1 MTKKERYS
9 LKQRISFEDIVE
21 LSKKV
26 MLGSAPRKLLDKIPD
41 IVILLNK
48 TRQIVFA
55 NKLLLEYIIYM
66 IYNIKNCKKKKSFKK
81 FIQGIQKNK
90 IFIK

>member
-1 MTKKERYS
+1 MSKKEKKERYS
-9 LKQRISFEDIVE
+9 LKQRLSFEDIVE

-55 NKLLLEYIIYM
+55 NKLLLEYLSLEDDSSILGKRPGEIL
-66 IYNIKNCKKKKSFKK
+66 N
-81 FIQGIQKNK
+81 
-90 IFIK
+90 